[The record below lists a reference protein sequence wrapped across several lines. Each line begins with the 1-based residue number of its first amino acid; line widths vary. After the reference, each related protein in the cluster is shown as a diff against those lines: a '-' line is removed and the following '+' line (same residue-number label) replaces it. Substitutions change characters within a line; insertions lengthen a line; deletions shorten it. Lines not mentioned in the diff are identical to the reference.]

1 MPPVDR
7 VTFLFDREHYVSALE
22 VIVECRCGAVFS
34 GDTEEQAM
42 RDYEIHVDDESA
54 SHSD

>member
-7 VTFLFDREHYVSALE
+7 VTFLFGGGEHYVSALE

-34 GDTEEQAM
+34 GDTEDQAM
-42 RDYEIHVDDESA
+42 RDYEIHVDDETQA
-54 SHSD
+54 

>member
-1 MPPVDR
+1 MPVDR
-7 VTFLFDREHYVSALE
+7 VTFLFRAEHYVSAVE

-42 RDYEIHVDDESA
+42 RDYEIHVDDET
-54 SHSD
+54 HTGDT